1 MSNSAR
7 GVSDLHDLNI
17 PAGNQDKA
25 KPFGGQLFRKNNPFI
40 KNYDESN
47 ISFIRKYK

>member
-1 MSNSAR
+1 MCRIFAMVRIS
-7 GVSDLHDLNI
+7 VNI

-40 KNYDESN
+40 KNYDKSN
-47 ISFIRKYK
+47 KNFMRKYK